1 MKLYQSFL
9 LGFWKILY
17 SDSRLALKSYVY
29 EVPSRYEQLTKGDLT
44 EAKAVKTVE
53 EQFKYFT
60 QI

>member
-44 EAKAVKTVE
+44 EAKVVKTVE
-53 EQFKYFT
+53 EQFK
-60 QI
+60 